1 MSLPELI
8 LVDKPKGMSS
18 FSVIRV
24 LRRRTGIHKFGYA
37 GTLDPLATGLML
49 IGVEKGTK
57 QLAGLIGLDKEYVAE
72 ILLGEQS
79 ATGDA
84 EGAILAERAYMRDC
98 DEEKLTDILTRM
110 VGEHELPV
118 SPYSAIKVGG
128 VRMYKKARKAA
139 QKGEIITDVPIRRM
153 VVYEAELLAIGEVTA
168 TPSRLPVTVRFRV
181 SSGTYIRSLAEEF
194 GRRLGYPARLNSLR
208 RTKIG
213 SYSITEAS
221 QLEDFGGGV
230 RRGFLRQFSRL
241 RHRLG
246 LGASS

>member
-1 MSLPELI
+1 MALPELI

-18 FSVIRV
+18 FTVVRI

-49 IGVEKGTK
+49 VGVEKGTK
-57 QLAGLIGLDKEYVAE
+57 QLAPLIGLDKEYVAE
-72 ILLGEQS
+72 ILLGEKRS
-79 ATGDA
+79 TGDE
-84 EGAILAERAYMRDC
+84 EGVVLAERAYVDDC
-98 DEEKLTDILTRM
+98 PKERLLETLNSM

-118 SPYSAIKVGG
+118 SAYSAIKVDG
-128 VRMYKKARKAA
+128 VRMYKRARKAEK
-139 QKGEIITDVPIRRM
+139 KGEVITDLPIRRM
-153 VVYEAELLAIGEVTA
+153 VVYEAELLKVGDVTTSPA
-168 TPSRLPVTVRFRV
+168 RLPVTVRFRV

-194 GRRLGYPARLNSLR
+194 GRRLGYPARLSALR

-230 RRGFLRQFSRL
+230 RTSLGRLLSRL
-241 RHRLG
+241 CRLFA
-246 LGASS
+246 LY